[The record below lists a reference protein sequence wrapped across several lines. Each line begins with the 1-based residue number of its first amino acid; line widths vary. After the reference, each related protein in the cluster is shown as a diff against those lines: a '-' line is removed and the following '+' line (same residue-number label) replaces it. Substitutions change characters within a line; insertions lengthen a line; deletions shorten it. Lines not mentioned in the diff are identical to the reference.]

1 MRPVH
6 AADGVLTSLQPRLTP
21 FPARVGM
28 NAAVRAVVRVAMYN
42 NVDAYAIYEG
52 YQGMVDGGDLI
63 RKMNWEDAAGIL
75 SQGGTVIGT
84 ARCKAFRERPGRL
97 IAAKNLIKHGINS
110 LVVIGGDG
118 SLTGANLFKKEWRGY
133 VEELLATGQVTQE
146 EADVV
151 GDFNIVGLVGSIDN
165 DMSGTDITIGADTAM
180 NRIIEAVDAIQS
192 TAASHKR
199 SFVLEVMGRNCGFL
213 ALMSA
218 IACGADW
225 VFIPESP
232 PDVDDW
238 ESVMCAEICKGREQG
253 KRMSIVIVSEG
264 ARDRKGNPITSN
276 YVRSVLEKRLDH
288 DTRVT
293 VLGHVQRGGN
303 PSAFDRILATVM
315 GEAAARTVL
324 HTDPSANP
332 VVIGV
337 RGTKTVYVDL
347 VESVKMTQEVPQAIQ
362 ACNYDRAMHLRGD
375 YFKEDFEILKRVNC
389 IECTD
394 PLSLNG
400 KEPLNFLLLH
410 CGAPAAGMNAAA
422 RAAVRIGIHSGH
434 TVYGVKDG
442 FEGLATGKLDK
453 MSWASVNTWM
463 DKGGAELGTNR
474 TQPSAAGLDAI
485 AANMRSKQIQGVIA
499 IGGFEAYTGLL
510 ELVRARDKYSEFCV
524 PMTLLPATISNNV
537 PGTEFSIGSDTALNN
552 IVRCIDVLKQS
563 ASSSRRRVFVVE
575 THGGFCGYL
584 ASLGALATGAEICY
598 TAEEG
603 ISLHKLQEDILFLM
617 SRFKEGATC
626 GMVLRNEK
634 AQDTYS
640 TQVIHDILEAEGKDY
655 FTTRINVLGH
665 LQQGLTPSP
674 LDRIRGVKLATMCI
688 SELCK
693 QAHASAA
700 QNGGVVRTT
709 SKDSAVI
716 AGLRGTDI
724 QFKSLI
730 DLVEETDFKHRRPK
744 EEWWAGM
751 NKLMKVLAKH
761 NYRSTLKDAKH

>member
-1 MRPVH
+1 MASTSNSKRRRCI
-6 AADGVLTSLQPRLTP
+6 GVLTSGGDAP
-21 FPARVGM
+21 GM

-52 YQGMVDGGDLI
+52 YQGMVDGGEYI
-63 RKMNWEDAAGIL
+63 RKMNWEDVAGIL

-97 IAAKNLIKHGINS
+97 IAARNLVKHGINS

-133 VEELLATGQVTQE
+133 IEELITTGQITQQ

-165 DMSGTDITIGADTAM
+165 DMSGTDITIGADTAL

-213 ALMSA
+213 ALMAALAS
-218 IACGADW
+218 GADW

-232 PDVDDW
+232 PEVDDW
-238 ESVMCAEICKGREQG
+238 ETVMCTEISKGRDQG

-264 ARDRKGNPITSN
+264 ARDRKGNAISSN
-276 YVRSVLEKRLDH
+276 YVKSVIEKRLDH

-337 RGTKTVYVDL
+337 QGVKTVYVDL
-347 VESVKMTQEVPQAIQ
+347 VESVKMTQEVPIAIQ
-362 ACNYDRAMHLRGD
+362 NCDYERAMHLRGN

-400 KEPLNFLLLH
+400 KDPLNFVVLH

-422 RAAVRIGIHSGH
+422 RAAVRIAIYSGH
-434 TVYGVKDG
+434 TVYGAKDG
-442 FEGLATGKLDK
+442 FEGLASGNIVK
-453 MSWASVNTWM
+453 MTWASVNTWM

-474 TQPSAAGLDAI
+474 TQPSAAGLAAI
-485 AANMRSKQIQGVIA
+485 AASLRLHKIHGIIV
-499 IGGFEAYTGLL
+499 IGGFEGFTGLL
-510 ELVRARDKYSEFCV
+510 ELVRSREKYPEFCV
-524 PMTLLPATISNNV
+524 PMYS
-537 PGTEFSIGSDTALNN
+537 AL
-552 IVRCIDVLKQS
+552 I
-563 ASSSRRRVFVVE
+563 
-575 THGGFCGYL
+575 
-584 ASLGALATGAEICY
+584 
-598 TAEEG
+598 
-603 ISLHKLQEDILFLM
+603 
-617 SRFKEGATC
+617 
-626 GMVLRNEK
+626 
-634 AQDTYS
+634 
-640 TQVIHDILEAEGKDY
+640 
-655 FTTRINVLGH
+655 
-665 LQQGLTPSP
+665 
-674 LDRIRGVKLATMCI
+674 
-688 SELCK
+688 
-693 QAHASAA
+693 
-700 QNGGVVRTT
+700 
-709 SKDSAVI
+709 
-716 AGLRGTDI
+716 
-724 QFKSLI
+724 
-730 DLVEETDFKHRRPK
+730 
-744 EEWWAGM
+744 
-751 NKLMKVLAKH
+751 
-761 NYRSTLKDAKH
+761 